1 MPGMTYYALLA
12 SDATLVVVTF
22 LLLALLAR
30 RRMDLRSRGYVRS
43 VALIST
49 GVSIVAIG
57 ALFHLYKTIVVAPT
71 SLSPGAGNS
80 HYVVLLASIA
90 AGALLLF
97 LGLEALINRVI
108 PKSSQKLT
116 ELREIREQLSTSNNE
131 LAELIASR
139 TQELEINTETLRQI
153 LEDQQLSR
161 RALLQSEAKFHTLF
175 DRSPALFVTVDSLHV
190 ISDINLYG
198 AKALGYDVKSL
209 VGEPFSKIVS
219 MEDADKQQEF
229 IDYCFTSTE
238 NKLETDLR
246 MVRDNTE
253 KLWVK
258 ITASIVRDEN
268 EPDRLLI
275 VCQDITESKKLAE
288 SLSYQARHDD
298 LTGLFNR
305 RALESFVDKAVAKNT
320 SDQTL
325 ALIYMDID
333 QLKIVNDTCG
343 HSAGDELIRQLVQKI
358 NEHSKAFDFFARTG
372 GDEFALVQLNT
383 DIHNAVEVA
392 EIVRN
397 TIEDHVFKWKE
408 LTFRQSVSI
417 GVALTSHDIRNMGE
431 LFVAV
436 DAACFTAKQAGRNR
450 VVVHEETS
458 GVLNEN
464 RNEMLWVSRLQSAL
478 MQDRFELYFQPILA
492 LNDIHSGYIHYEVL
506 LRYVDDDGT
515 HISPDNFLPAAER
528 FGITNQID
536 LWVLTT
542 TLDYLH
548 KNPSHAQALSCCSIN
563 LSSHSLS
570 SHQSRMA
577 IKQLVMTAE
586 FDLNKICFEITE
598 TSAIHNMEEV
608 EQFIRE
614 LKTLGCRF
622 ALDDFG
628 TGFSSFGYLKRLEVD
643 YIKIDGSFIQDITN
657 DKLGRAMV
665 KAMNAISKELGI
677 TTIAEYVENLE
688 IRRELQELGID
699 YGQGFG
705 LAKPK
710 PIDKA
715 KEFYALTQRQS

>member
-1 MPGMTYYALLA
+1 
-12 SDATLVVVTF
+12 
-22 LLLALLAR
+22 
-30 RRMDLRSRGYVRS
+30 
-43 VALIST
+43 
-49 GVSIVAIG
+49 
-57 ALFHLYKTIVVAPT
+57 
-71 SLSPGAGNS
+71 
-80 HYVVLLASIA
+80 
-90 AGALLLF
+90 
-97 LGLEALINRVI
+97 
-108 PKSSQKLT
+108 
-116 ELREIREQLSTSNNE
+116 
-131 LAELIASR
+131 
-139 TQELEINTETLRQI
+139 
-153 LEDQQLSR
+153 
-161 RALLQSEAKFHTLF
+161 
-175 DRSPALFVTVDSLHV
+175 
-190 ISDINLYG
+190 
-198 AKALGYDVKSL
+198 
-209 VGEPFSKIVS
+209 
-219 MEDADKQQEF
+219 
-229 IDYCFTSTE
+229 
-238 NKLETDLR
+238 
-246 MVRDNTE
+246 
-253 KLWVK
+253 
-258 ITASIVRDEN
+258 
-268 EPDRLLI
+268 
-275 VCQDITESKKLAE
+275 
-288 SLSYQARHDD
+288 
-298 LTGLFNR
+298 
-305 RALESFVDKAVAKNT
+305 
-320 SDQTL
+320 
-325 ALIYMDID
+325 MDID

-643 YIKIDGSFIQDITN
+643 YIKIDGSFIRDITN